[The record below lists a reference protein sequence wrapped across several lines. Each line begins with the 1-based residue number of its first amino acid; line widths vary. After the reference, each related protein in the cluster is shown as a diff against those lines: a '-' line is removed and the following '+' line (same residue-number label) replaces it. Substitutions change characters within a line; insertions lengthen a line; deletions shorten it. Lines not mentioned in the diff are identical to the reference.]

1 MADSKPSTENGT
13 SAPKS
18 EPKPDVKLPKASK
31 PNPMWK
37 YLGFGEN
44 FRPKLPSRN
53 WSIFLAITGSF
64 TAAVI
69 YDKRETKRVQRKWCR
84 LVEHVGKDPLDPRT
98 MPRKLSVFLE
108 GPPTDGLRSAQDH
121 FKEYVKPVLVA
132 SGLDWEFIQGRK
144 EGDIRAELA
153 EKIRKSRLPL
163 EQRAEEDVILEIRT
177 KSGIAEFEGPRGD
190 IVIGR
195 HTWKE
200 YVRGLHEGW
209 LGPLKEPPK
218 PEEEKPQDAPSTSIE
233 KSTNFLTEPSTDTPP
248 NETSTGSPPTE
259 TTTEGTTVFSTENSP
274 QSEPE
279 PPKED
284 EKPKKPPQLPPF
296 ISTLEYSSAPT
307 PPNLPTE
314 FDPSTPISFP
324 HILGFLNT
332 PRRLYRFLNRR
343 VLADNI
349 GRETAAIIL
358 SHYRPYEPTSP
369 LPLTPPEDSAAES
382 ANGEA
387 SREWGSRAEQAT
399 ALQEE
404 EKEWHKSVRVHTE
417 NEPERTWLEPVVLD
431 PRIASRMR
439 RFELSAEDEERA
451 RSIVVPENE
460 IEGWIKGGIKSLG
473 KEVWRWTGIGVE
485 KKPFANVGDPDVDSQ
500 G

>member
-1 MADSKPSTENGT
+1 MADSKPSAENGT
-13 SAPKS
+13 SAPQS
-18 EPKPDVKLPKASK
+18 EPKSDIKLPKASK

-44 FRPKLPSRN
+44 FRPRLPSRN

-84 LVEHVGKDPLDPRT
+84 LVEHVGKDPLDPRA

-132 SGLDWEFIQGRK
+132 SGLDWEFVQGRK

-163 EQRAEEDVILEIRT
+163 EQRAEEDVILEMRT

-218 PEEEKPQDAPSTSIE
+218 PEEVKPQDAPSTSIE
-233 KSTNFLTEPSTDTPP
+233 TATTFPTESSTNTPP
-248 NETSTGSPPTE
+248 NETS
-259 TTTEGTTVFSTENSP
+259 TEGTTVFSTESSP

-284 EKPKKPPQLPPF
+284 EKPKKPPQPSPF
-296 ISTLEYSSAPT
+296 ISTLEYPSAPT

-343 VLADNI
+343 FLADNI

-358 SHYRPYEPTSP
+358 SHYRPYEPASP
-369 LPLTPPEDSAAES
+369 LPLTSSEDSAAES
-382 ANGEA
+382 TSGEA
-387 SREWGSRAEQAT
+387 PEQDGEWGSRAEQAT

-404 EKEWHKSVRVHTE
+404 EKEWHKSVRVRTE

-460 IEGWIKGGIKSLG
+460 IEGWIKGGVKSLA
-473 KEVWRWTGIGVE
+473 KEVWTWTGIGVE
-485 KKPFANVGDPDVDSQ
+485 KKPFVNVGNPDVDSQ